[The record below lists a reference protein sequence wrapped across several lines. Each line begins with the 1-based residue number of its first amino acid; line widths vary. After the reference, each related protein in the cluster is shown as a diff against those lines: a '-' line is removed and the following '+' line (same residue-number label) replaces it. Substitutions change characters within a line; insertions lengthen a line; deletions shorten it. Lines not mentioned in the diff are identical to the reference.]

1 VAVCRTLRGEVSAL
15 DVQRGEIVA
24 LSLPKRFLQAVS
36 LTALAALYE
45 AAPRTSDLKLYGQV
59 PVGQRAPESQS
70 AGLKL
75 WYVDINRKG
84 TQCLIDSERLQL
96 WRASADKARTIRLS
110 GPANFPTATVDF
122 AAGQSVVDVDSA
134 TFPVGDGLSLT
145 ISDNQTGLTLGE
157 IVIAV
162 LAAGSDTPEKLADA
176 LKERGC
182 LKQVQLLE
190 SSKVHPKS

>member
-1 VAVCRTLRGEVSAL
+1 MASR
-15 DVQRGEIVA
+15 
-24 LSLPKRFLQAVS
+24 LPKRFMQAVALIA
-36 LTALAALYE
+36 LTAIYE
-45 AAPRTSDLKLYGQV
+45 AAPRTSDLNLYAQV
-59 PVGQRAPESQS
+59 PVGQRNTESQS

-96 WRASADKARTIRLS
+96 WRASADKARTFRLA
-110 GPANFPTATVDF
+110 GPANFRTASVDF
-122 AAGQSVVDVDSA
+122 AAGESVVDVDSA

-145 ISDNQTGLTLGE
+145 ISDNQTGSTLGE

-162 LAAGSDTPEKLADA
+162 LAAGSDTPEKLADS

-182 LKQVQLLE
+182 LKQVQMLE
-190 SSKVHPKS
+190 SSKVQPQS

>member
-1 VAVCRTLRGEVSAL
+1 MAL
-15 DVQRGEIVA
+15 LLPKRLLQAVA
-24 LSLPKRFLQAVS
+24 LS
-36 LTALAALYE
+36 ALAALYE
-45 AAPRTSDLKLYGQV
+45 AAPCTNDLKLYGQV

-75 WYVDINRKG
+75 WYVDINLNG
-84 TQCLIDSERLQL
+84 TQCLLDSERLQL

-145 ISDNQTGLTLGE
+145 ISDNQTGSTLGE
-157 IVIAV
+157 IGDSGM
-162 LAAGSDTPEKLADA
+162 AAGSDTPEKLADS

-182 LKQVQLLE
+182 LRQVQMLE

>member
-1 VAVCRTLRGEVSAL
+1 M
-15 DVQRGEIVA
+15 A
-24 LSLPKRFLQAVS
+24 LSLPERFLQAVA
-36 LTALAALYE
+36 LTALAAIYV
-45 AAPRTSDLKLYGQV
+45 AAPRTSDLMLCAQV
-59 PVGQRAPESQS
+59 PVGQRATESPS

-75 WYVDINRKG
+75 WYVDINLKG

-96 WRASADKARTIRLS
+96 WRASADKATTIRLS

-145 ISDNQTGLTLGE
+145 ISDNQTGSTLGE

-162 LAAGSDTPEKLADA
+162 LAVGSDTPQKLADS

-182 LKQVQLLE
+182 LKQVQMLE
-190 SSKVHPKS
+190 SLKVNPKS